1 LTHIGYTLTYRD
13 DGRVGYNMVNC
24 RTSSESSE
32 KDPDHSDGNLTVI
45 VATSL
50 EDLQQYAVEWDELA
64 FVAPQNEPMLSH
76 AWMSAYFEHC
86 LLPHERWHCLLA
98 LQGQRLVG
106 VLPLLETCC
115 YPLGLRRPLLRTPSD
130 LQTVS
135 VDAIAAEGLESA
147 IADLFCAALDDL
159 FPRWQAATFTRL
171 SASSPLMRLPE
182 NSSHSLTVLK
192 RFDSVGAYLP
202 TTGSFDEYLAG
213 LSKNFRSNLKKLN
226 NKTAQLDD
234 VNTEFL
240 SCGEA
245 SEKQLNRFM
254 EVEAANWKGREK
266 TAILMSPSTVAF
278 YRTLC
283 RNLATR
289 EWLEWHFLSTQGKTI
304 AGNLAIRCGRSVLI
318 WKLGY
323 DEAFARC
330 GPGTILFERL
340 TRRAFEADD
349 IDQIDL
355 MTDMP
360 WYDNWKMHKR
370 EYHDLYLFPKRLIPT
385 IFRVIP
391 RRLSLYLRKVSIIRR
406 SVQRLRSI
414 SKRRRG

>member
-1 LTHIGYTLTYRD
+1 
-13 DGRVGYNMVNC
+13 VNS
-24 RTSSESSE
+24 RTSSESPE
-32 KDPDHSDGNLTVI
+32 RDPDHSDGNLTVI

-50 EDLQQYAVEWDELA
+50 EDLHQYAAEWDELA
-64 FVAPQNEPMLSH
+64 FVAPQQEPMLSH

-98 LQGQRLVG
+98 LQGKRLVG
-106 VLPLLETCC
+106 VLPLLETSC
-115 YPLGLRRPLLRTPSD
+115 YPIGLRRPLLRTPSD

-135 VDAIAAEGLESA
+135 VDVLAAEGLESA

-159 FPRWQAATFTRL
+159 FPRWQTATFTRL
-171 SASSPLMRLPE
+171 PASSPLLKLPE
-182 NSSHSLTVLK
+182 TSSRRLTVLK
-192 RFDSVGAYLP
+192 RFDSAGAYLP
-202 TTGSFDEYLAG
+202 TVGSFDEYRAG
-213 LSKNFRSNLKKLN
+213 LSKNFRRNLKKLN
-226 NKTAQLDD
+226 NKTAQLAD

-254 EVEAANWKGREK
+254 EVETASWKGREK
-266 TAILMSPSTVAF
+266 TAILMSPPTVAF
-278 YRTLC
+278 YRALC

-289 EWLEWHFLSTQGKTI
+289 GWLEWHFLSTQGKTI
-304 AGNLAIRCGRSVLI
+304 AGNLAIRCGRSVVI
-318 WKLGY
+318 WKIGY

-340 TRRAFEADD
+340 AQRAFEADD

-360 WYDNWKMHKR
+360 WHDNWRIHKR
-370 EYHDLYLFPKRLIPT
+370 EYHDLYVFPKRLIPT
-385 IFRVIP
+385 LIGVLP
-391 RRLSLYLRKVSIIRR
+391 KRLSLRLRKVSIIRGA
-406 SVQRLRSI
+406 VQRLRSI